1 MANEL
6 TTFTGISQLFGSF
19 WTETYPARS
28 QALAIAKGVAELS
41 QQAAQD
47 TQELINAVSRE
58 TIDPDHRE
66 RWYPLVLRR
75 SELNATTG
83 SILRYGTSAVYGE
96 QPSGGYYY
104 FGVPTTDLF
113 KFPIP
118 ANLKAFAY
126 MANRIGTPG
135 KVWIPGVDIML
146 TDDVLIFR
154 ENPFDDPA
162 VAIDTVPLSA
172 DSDVVA
178 TLWLCD
184 AMFDTGNVYTQF
196 GFVHNIDPSL
206 PSQIQRDG
214 VLAVSRSIVGGTSQ
228 ETLKELLS
236 AGTGVPHVLTD
247 EIVVDVISS
256 PATQVI
262 TDKTVHTVPT
272 GSQISYT
279 AGDIIPAGAFVT
291 DDVALTAFSRD
302 IIPNWL
308 YGLHLTAGLVD
319 PKFGNNLALVNE
331 EVPVLAS
338 TLNGNTYVEFP
349 LGVDTVNAKRF
360 FDEVHTRGIAG
371 NKLLAEYLED
381 AYEQLPHNINPL
393 QFFITN
399 WFRGTLLVVHVSNVA
414 VNNDKWLLLQ
424 HLRRITP
431 PNLVLVILIDIAAAT
446 TGIVP
451 GDGEITSFTTLG
463 ISSTIAIDPPIIT
476 ASIRNVQ
483 TTCES

>member
-28 QALAIAKGVAELS
+28 QVLAIAKGVAELS

-58 TIDPDHRE
+58 TIDPNHRE

-75 SELNATTG
+75 SELNATAG
-83 SILRYGTSAVYGE
+83 SILRYGASAVYGE
-96 QPSGGYYY
+96 QPSGGHYY

-184 AMFDTGNVYTQF
+184 AMFEDRK
-196 GFVHNIDPSL
+196 S
-206 PSQIQRDG
+206 
-214 VLAVSRSIVGGTSQ
+214 
-228 ETLKELLS
+228 
-236 AGTGVPHVLTD
+236 
-247 EIVVDVISS
+247 VV
-256 PATQVI
+256 
-262 TDKTVHTVPT
+262 
-272 GSQISYT
+272 
-279 AGDIIPAGAFVT
+279 
-291 DDVALTAFSRD
+291 
-302 IIPNWL
+302 
-308 YGLHLTAGLVD
+308 
-319 PKFGNNLALVNE
+319 
-331 EVPVLAS
+331 
-338 TLNGNTYVEFP
+338 
-349 LGVDTVNAKRF
+349 
-360 FDEVHTRGIAG
+360 
-371 NKLLAEYLED
+371 
-381 AYEQLPHNINPL
+381 
-393 QFFITN
+393 
-399 WFRGTLLVVHVSNVA
+399 
-414 VNNDKWLLLQ
+414 
-424 HLRRITP
+424 
-431 PNLVLVILIDIAAAT
+431 
-446 TGIVP
+446 
-451 GDGEITSFTTLG
+451 
-463 ISSTIAIDPPIIT
+463 
-476 ASIRNVQ
+476 
-483 TTCES
+483 